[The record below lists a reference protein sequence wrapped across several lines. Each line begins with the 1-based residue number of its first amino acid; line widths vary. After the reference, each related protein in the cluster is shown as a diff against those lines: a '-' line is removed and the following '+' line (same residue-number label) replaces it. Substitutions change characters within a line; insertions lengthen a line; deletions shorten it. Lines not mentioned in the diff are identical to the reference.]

1 MDVFDRVD
9 HFWRYRPLLWLLVGL
24 FLAFLLWAGASEIDQ
39 HVVATG
45 RVVPSGNARTVQ
57 HLEGGI
63 VEEILVKE
71 GQTVQAGET
80 LFLVANTMAKSRLRE
95 TELEVQSL
103 EAAQYRLRAEIDGV
117 DVIDFPDAIRSQH
130 PELVIAE
137 TALFNAN
144 RQQFDE
150 TRKALQERLNQKTLA
165 LSALS
170 ARIGNLEKEQA
181 ITARQAQI
189 KQKLFKSG
197 AASEAQYLN
206 AISAHRKLVTSL
218 EQAKNEVPILRAERI
233 ELESQLEQAEQERHA
248 KLSDE
253 LNQGKLDIRQLT
265 ERINAFEDEVARS
278 AIVSPIDGILNEL
291 YINTVGG
298 VIQPGAPI
306 AEITP
311 ANEALVVEGQISTLD
326 RGKVWPSL
334 PVMTKIT
341 AYDYTIYG
349 GIDGELTY
357 ISPDSFVDNQNIE
370 HYKVRVSLANAHI
383 PEEPD
388 LAIQPGMTAEV
399 SILTG
404 KISVL
409 HALFKPITNISARA
423 LRET

>member
-9 HFWRYRPLLWLLVGL
+9 HFWRYRPLLWLVVGL
-24 FLAFLLWAGASEIDQ
+24 FFVFLIWSATSEIDQ
-39 HVVATG
+39 HVVAVG
-45 RVVPSGNARTVQ
+45 RVVPSGNARIVQ

-63 VEEILVKE
+63 VEEILVEE
-71 GQTVQAGET
+71 GQPVRAGET

-95 TELEVQSL
+95 TELELQSRQVTEHRL
-103 EAAQYRLRAEIDGV
+103 EAEIAGV
-117 DVIDFPDAIRSQH
+117 DTIDFPEQLIKNH
-130 PELVIAE
+130 PDLVASE

-144 RQQFDE
+144 RQQFEE
-150 TRKALQERLNQKTLA
+150 TLKSLQERLKQKTLS
-165 LSALS
+165 LQALS
-170 ARIGNLEKEQA
+170 ARVSNLEKEQA

-197 AASEAQYLN
+197 ATSEAQYLN

-218 EQAKNEVPILRAERI
+218 EQAKNEIPILRAERI
-233 ELESQLEQAEQERHA
+233 ELESKIVETQQERHA

-253 LNQGKLDIRQLT
+253 INQGKLDIRQLN
-265 ERINAFEDEVARS
+265 ERLSAFEDEVARS
-278 AIVSPIDGILNEL
+278 AIISPIDGTLNEL
-291 YINTVGG
+291 FINTIGG
-298 VIQPGAPI
+298 VIQAGAPI

-311 ANEALVVEGQISTLD
+311 ANETLVVEGQISTLD

-357 ISPDSFVDNQNIE
+357 VSPDSFIDKQNNE
-370 HYKVRVSLANAHI
+370 HYKVRISLANSHI
-383 PEEPD
+383 PEQPD

-409 HALFKPITNISARA
+409 YALFKPITNISARA